1 MSVSEG
7 AIITKTVK
15 TGIGDASRTTHFSD
29 HAVRANARYVVF
41 VLVAC
46 YTLASVDRQVFSLL
60 VGPIKRDLGLSDSGF
75 GLLSGLAFAF
85 LYTLMGL
92 PIGRLVD
99 TRNRRNIVICA
110 VTAWSIMTS
119 LCSTAR
125 SFASLFAARIGVGI
139 GEAGLSPAAFSI
151 ISDYFPEEQLGLALS
166 IYSTG
171 IFIGS
176 GLALLVG
183 GVVVDAVTNLP
194 PVTLPI
200 LGTMAAWRLTFV
212 IVGVPGLFFAPLCL
226 TVREPLRRSVLKRL
240 DGESAKLTLGEI
252 LKQLQM
258 RWTSILGISTTMI
271 FSNANFYAFTGW
283 VTAFF
288 ARVHGWT
295 PGQTGRTLGFV
306 VIGFGC
312 AGMYA
317 GGSLCNRWL
326 RHGIE
331 IAPLRVAIL
340 GATGV
345 GVFMPLAFLIPS
357 AKGTIALCALALFF
371 SAFPI
376 GSLFTSAQLL
386 FPNQV
391 RGVVGAL
398 VLFILNL
405 GGQSLGPLGPGVFN
419 DYLFHNEKMIGPS
432 LALTVGISSILM
444 IVTARATYSPYR
456 KHYRMLHGTPEGR
469 ATSSS
474 AFSS

>member
-1 MSVSEG
+1 M
-7 AIITKTVK
+7 I
-15 TGIGDASRTTHFSD
+15 
-29 HAVRANARYVVF
+29 F

-46 YTLASVDRQVFSLL
+46 YTLAFVDRQILSLL
-60 VGPIKRDLGLSDSGF
+60 VGPIKRDLDLSDSKF
-75 GLLSGLAFAF
+75 GLLSGLAFAV

-99 TRNRRNIVICA
+99 THNRRNIVVCG

-139 GEAGLSPAAFSI
+139 GEAALSPAAFSI
-151 ISDYFPEEQLGLALS
+151 ISDYFPREQLGLALS
-166 IYSTG
+166 IYSMG

-183 GVVVDAVTNLP
+183 GLVVDTVTHLP
-194 PVTLPI
+194 PVTIPI
-200 LGTMAAWRLTFV
+200 LGTMAAWRLTFL
-212 IVGVPGLFFAPLCL
+212 IVGIPGLLFAPLVL
-226 TVREPLRRSVLKRL
+226 TVREPLRRNVLKKS
-240 DGESAKLTLGEI
+240 DGEPARLTFGEI
-252 LKQLQM
+252 LIQLRM
-258 RWTSILGISTTMI
+258 RWTSVLGISATLV
-271 FSNANFYAFTGW
+271 FCNASFFAFTAW
-283 VTAFF
+283 VPAFF

-326 RHGIE
+326 RQGIE
-331 IAPLRVAIL
+331 IAPLRVATL
-340 GATGV
+340 GAIGV
-345 GVFMPLAFLIPS
+345 GAFMPFAFLVPN
-357 AKGTIALCALALFF
+357 AKGTVALCALALFF
-371 SAFPI
+371 SAFPV
-376 GSLFTSAQLL
+376 GSLFSSAQLL

-419 DYLFHNEKMIGPS
+419 DYLFHNEKMIGPAM
-432 LALTVGISSILM
+432 ALTVGICSILM
-444 IVTARATYSPYR
+444 IIAARATYTPYR

-469 ATSSS
+469 A
-474 AFSS
+474 AFSSHPAQN